1 MFRDMI
7 ESARKHIRHLFLQ
20 LLEQRKNVFKSGGS
34 GDFENGYFDPE
45 LVKLK
50 YDCRSIGGAD
60 GPWTED
66 GQHFGCE
73 NLLSQLSE
81 STNNTSA
88 SNFLIEVD
96 IKS

>member
-1 MFRDMI
+1 M
-7 ESARKHIRHLFLQ
+7 
-20 LLEQRKNVFKSGGS
+20 FKSGGS

-50 YDCRSIGGAD
+50 YRYKDRDNDRSIGDAD
-60 GPWTED
+60 GRWMED
-66 GQHFGCE
+66 GQHFGCGD
-73 NLLSQLSE
+73 LLSQLSE
-81 STNNTSA
+81 NTNNKSA

>member
-1 MFRDMI
+1 MI
-7 ESARKHIRHLFLQ
+7 ESAREHIRHLCRQ

-34 GDFENGYFDPE
+34 GDFENGYFDPD

-50 YDCRSIGGAD
+50 YDERSISLAD
-60 GPWTED
+60 SRWMED
-66 GQHFGCE
+66 GQHFGCV

-81 STNNTSA
+81 NTNNTSA